1 MKIFKY
7 FFVGGVAAVVD
18 ISLFIV
24 FAKILTYNYLLV
36 GALTFLIATFV
47 NYILSIKFVF
57 QSGQKHKKQKEILL
71 VYLVSA
77 FGLAFNLII
86 LYVCHDIINIEL
98 TISKLIATALVF
110 FWNYFIRKY
119 FIF

>member
-1 MKIFKY
+1 MKIIKY
-7 FFVGGVAAVVD
+7 FFVGGIAAIVD
-18 ISLFIV
+18 ISLFII
-24 FAKILTYNYLLV
+24 FAKFLSYNYLIV
-36 GALTFLIATFV
+36 GALTFIIATLV
-47 NYILSIKFVF
+47 NYTLSIKFVF
-57 QSGQKHKKQKEILL
+57 QSGTKHKKKKEVLL

-77 FGLAFNLII
+77 FGLTFNLII
-86 LYVCHDIINIEL
+86 LYICHDIINMEI

>member
-1 MKIFKY
+1 MKIIKY

-18 ISLFIV
+18 ISLFII
-24 FAKILTYNYLLV
+24 FAKFLTYNYLLV
-36 GALTFLIATFV
+36 GALTFLIATLV

-57 QSGQKHKKQKEILL
+57 KSGQKHKKQKEILL

-77 FGLAFNLII
+77 FGLAFNLVI
-86 LYVCHDIINIEL
+86 LYICHDIIKVEL
-98 TISKLIATALVF
+98 TVSKIIATGVVF

>member
-1 MKIFKY
+1 MKIVKY

-18 ISLFIV
+18 ISLFTV
-24 FAKILTYNYLLV
+24 FAKFLAYNYLLV
-36 GALTFLIATFV
+36 GAITFLIATLV

-57 QSGQKHKKQKEILL
+57 KSGKKHKKQKEILL

-77 FGLAFNLII
+77 FGLAFNLVI
-86 LYVCHDIINIEL
+86 LYICYDIINMEL
-98 TISKLIATALVF
+98 IVSKLIATALVF